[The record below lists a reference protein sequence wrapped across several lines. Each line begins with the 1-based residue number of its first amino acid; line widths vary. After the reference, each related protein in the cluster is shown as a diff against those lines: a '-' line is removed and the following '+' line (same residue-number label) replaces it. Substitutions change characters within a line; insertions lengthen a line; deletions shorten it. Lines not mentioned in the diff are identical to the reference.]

1 MPASHVREMAAN
13 LVLGRAL
20 NLLEAACG
28 MVVFRDAAGGW
39 NRDSFALPGRP
50 DLLGELA
57 PVLEA
62 LLEWTLYTELPVVV
76 DDLAVS
82 RWSRHLLNDKPP
94 PSGSVAA
101 TPLAQRGA
109 IWGAVAVYRSAP
121 ARQGRL
127 LLQQLA
133 GLATEPLSSL
143 GAGRPEG
150 VRA

>member
-1 MPASHVREMAAN
+1 MAAN

-28 MVVFRDAAGGW
+28 MVVFRDAEGRW

-50 DLLGELA
+50 DVVDELA

-76 DDLAVS
+76 DDLARS
-82 RWSRHLLNDKPP
+82 RWSRYLLNDRPP
-94 PSGSVAA
+94 PSGSIAA

-109 IWGAVAVYRSAP
+109 IWGAVAVYNPQASED
-121 ARQGRL
+121 GREL
-127 LLQQLA
+127 LRQLA
-133 GLATEPLSSL
+133 DLATEPLSTL
-143 GAGRPEG
+143 GSDRPEG
-150 VRA
+150 INS